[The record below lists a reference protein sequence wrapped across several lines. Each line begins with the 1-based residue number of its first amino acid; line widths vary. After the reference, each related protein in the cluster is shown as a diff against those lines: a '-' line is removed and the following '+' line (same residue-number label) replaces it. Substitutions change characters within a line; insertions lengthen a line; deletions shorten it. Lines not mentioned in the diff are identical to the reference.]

1 MIAITSPGKGT
12 IVDITV
18 ERGDIAGSDASAV
31 IVNLF
36 EGVKKPAGATA
47 AVDAALDGAIGQLI
61 ADGEIKG
68 KRGEVTLIHTLGKL
82 TAPRV
87 LVAGLGKQDDFNA
100 DGARDVTG
108 TALRRARGLGAT
120 TVATV
125 AHGAGVGDLDP
136 ATCGQAIAEGA
147 IMGLY
152 RFDRHK
158 KPDENK
164 KDIESVAI
172 VEMDG
177 PKLRGL
183 RRGVER
189 GLILGQAANH
199 ARDMANE
206 PANLLTPT
214 DMGRRAQQL
223 CKDAGVECQVLLKA
237 DMQKM
242 GMGALLGVAA
252 GSVEQP
258 RFIIMRHKGRRG
270 RATAGGIGLLGKG
283 ITFDSGGIS
292 IKPAAGMEEMKGDM
306 SGGAAVIAAMW
317 ALGKLNAP
325 VNVTGIV
332 PTTEN
337 MPSGSA
343 TKPGD
348 VHTAMN
354 GKTIEVINT
363 DAEGRLVLADAIC
376 YAKEQKL
383 SPLIDVATLTGA
395 MQIALGPGATGFMA
409 TDDRL
414 AAAITEAGTASGE
427 KMWRFPLLDEYNE
440 ALRSNVADIKNIGN
454 RYGGAIS
461 AAMFLKF
468 FVEDTPWVHIDMA
481 PTDHVSKD
489 KGAWVKGATGIP
501 ARTLVNVALAL
512 GRGRR

>member
-1 MIAITSPGKGT
+1 
-12 IVDITV
+12 VDITV
-18 ERGDIAGSDASAV
+18 ERGDIASSAANAV

-36 EGVKKPAGATA
+36 EGVKSPAGATA
-47 AVDAALDGAIGQLI
+47 AVDAALDGAVTQLI

-68 KRGEVTLIHTLGKL
+68 KRGELTLIHTLGKL
-82 TAPRV
+82 ATPRV
-87 LVAGLGKQDDFNA
+87 LVVGLGKQDKFNA
-100 DGARDVTG
+100 DTIRDVTG
-108 TALRRARGLGAT
+108 TALRRLRGLGAT

-125 AHGAGVGDLDP
+125 AHGARLGDLDP
-136 ATCGQAIAEGA
+136 AACGQAIAEGA
-147 IMGLY
+147 VMGLY

-158 KPDENK
+158 KPDENNK
-164 KDIESVAI
+164 KEVESVSV
-172 VEMDG
+172 VEFEG
-177 PKLRGL
+177 SKLRGL
-183 RRGVER
+183 RRGAER
-189 GLILGQAANH
+189 GVILGQAANH

-214 DMGRRAQQL
+214 DMARRAQQL
-223 CKDAGVECQVLLKA
+223 AKDAGLECQILLKA
-237 DMQKM
+237 DMRKM

-270 RATAGGIGLLGKG
+270 RASGGGGIGLLGKG

-317 ALGKLNAP
+317 ALGKLKAP
-325 VNVTGIV
+325 INVTGIV
-332 PTTEN
+332 PSTEN

-363 DAEGRLVLADAIC
+363 DAEGRLILADAIC
-376 YAKEQKL
+376 YAKGQKL

-414 AAAITEAGTASGE
+414 ADAITQAGTAAGE
-427 KMWRFPLLDEYNE
+427 KMWRFPLLDEYRE
-440 ALRSNVADIKNIGN
+440 SLRSNVADIKNIGN

-461 AAMFLKF
+461 AAIFLKF

-481 PTDHVSKD
+481 PTDHVTKD
-489 KGAWVKGATGIP
+489 AGAWVKGATGIP
-501 ARTLVNVALAL
+501 TRTLVNAALTL